1 MADWAMVID
10 LDRCTGCEAC
20 VVACRAENNIPISG
34 EEESAR
40 GRSLNWIRIERRL
53 EGEYPDVRMTFTPVL
68 CQQCDN
74 APCEP
79 VCPVGATYHNPEG
92 LNVQVYN
99 RCIGTRDCAN
109 NCPYSVRFFNFFAP
123 RWDEPLNYQLNP
135 DVSVREGGVMEK
147 CTFCIQRIQK
157 VRGTAKDEE
166 RQVKD
171 GEIQPACAQVC
182 PSNAIVFGDRG
193 DPQSQVS
200 VLSRSDRRFSLLE
213 DLGTKPRVV
222 YLKRNAWKESSAS
235 AANPA
240 TSDEST
246 TTAG

>member
-1 MADWAMVID
+1 MVID

-34 EEESAR
+34 AEQSAR

-53 EGEYPDVRMTFTPVL
+53 EGEYPDVKMSFMPVL
-68 CQQCDN
+68 CQHCDN

-109 NCPYSVRFFNFFAP
+109 NCPYSVRFFNFSAP

-135 DVSVREGGVMEK
+135 DVSIREGGVMEK
-147 CTFCIQRIQK
+147 CIFCIQRIQK
-157 VRGTAKDEE
+157 VRGAAKDEE
-166 RQVKD
+166 RAVKD

-182 PSNAIVFGDRG
+182 PSNAIIFGDRS
-193 DPQSQVS
+193 DPQSQVA

-213 DLGTKPRVV
+213 DLDTKPRVV
-222 YLKRNAWKESSAS
+222 YLKRNSWKESGAS
-235 AANPA
+235 AAN
-240 TSDEST
+240 TVNRDEST